1 MIEWKRPM
9 ALLLYILL
17 SSAESELSS
26 ADSKLFSTLI
36 GLSFNHLEN
45 RSTENG
51 ENGCGIRFFIYH
63 RSASPM
69 LFPQVYFPKKE
80 IVKAYH
86 QYAFFVIAREEP
98 ITSNDYFSE
107 PISNMK

>member
-1 MIEWKRPM
+1 M
-9 ALLLYILL
+9 APLLFCLYLSAMSKLL
-17 SSAESELSS
+17 SASS
-26 ADSKLFSTLI
+26 KPTSTPS
-36 GLSFNHLEN
+36 GLSFNPLEN
-45 RSTENG
+45 RSAFPT
-51 ENGCGIRFFIYH
+51 
-63 RSASPM
+63 

-98 ITSNDYFSE
+98 VSGNDYFSE

>member
-1 MIEWKRPM
+1 MSSLEVLSESK
-9 ALLLYILL
+9 L
-17 SSAESELSS
+17 SSVSS
-26 ADSKLFSTLI
+26 NLLITFQVFIFVKSKI
-36 GLSFNHLEN
+36 VPQK
-45 RSTENG
+45 NG

-98 ITSNDYFSE
+98 VSGNDYFSE